1 MMVCTRAA
9 KIHGLA
15 QRRPVW
21 IYDQAHRR
29 PAKVHTAIHVKS
41 AHYRPK
47 YGLLVVHGL
56 IISRAQYNM
65 GPKLF

>member
-1 MMVCTRAA
+1 MMVCTRPA

-15 QRRPVW
+15 QRRSVW
-21 IYDQAHRR
+21 IYDPAHKR
-29 PAKVHTAIHVKS
+29 PAKVCTMIHVKS
-41 AHYRPK
+41 ANYRPK